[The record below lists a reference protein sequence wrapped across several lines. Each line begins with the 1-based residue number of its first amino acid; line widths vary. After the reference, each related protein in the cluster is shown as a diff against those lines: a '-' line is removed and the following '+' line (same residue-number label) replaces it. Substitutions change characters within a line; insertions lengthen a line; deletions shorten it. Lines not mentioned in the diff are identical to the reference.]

1 MEYSTF
7 TSCKNLRNIALPDGL
22 EYLGRACFK
31 ESALESIGLPP
42 TLKTIDEKAF
52 YQCGSLKSVEFSE
65 GIETIGL
72 LVFNKTALESVTLPA
87 SLRTIAQGA
96 FAECKSLTVVQF
108 SEGLE
113 TLGTHQ
119 YAKNRKILSGVFE
132 SSAAERVV
140 LPHTL
145 KRIEYCAF
153 LGCKNLKGIILPER
167 LEYIGDRCF
176 EESALAS
183 LCCPPSLKVIDDQ
196 AFRQCG
202 NLENV

>member
-1 MEYSTF
+1 M
-7 TSCKNLRNIALPDGL
+7 K
-22 EYLGRACFK
+22 
-31 ESALESIGLPP
+31 
-42 TLKTIDEKAF
+42 
-52 YQCGSLKSVEFSE
+52 
-65 GIETIGL
+65 
-72 LVFNKTALESVTLPA
+72 
-87 SLRTIAQGA
+87 
-96 FAECKSLTVVQF
+96 F

-119 YAKNRKILSGVFE
+119 YAKNRKILPGVFE

-153 LGCKNLKGIILPER
+153 LGCKNLKDITLPDR
-167 LEYIGDRCF
+167 LEYIGDGCF